1 VVEALSY
8 GMPVV
13 CNTRGIDGLID
24 KTNNG
29 CLVSDDPVEFANNI
43 MKLLTDEP
51 EYKKQAE
58 NALGAFSI
66 NYERE
71 HCYKNLDTV
80 FEIV

>member
-1 VVEALSY
+1 
-8 GMPVV
+8 
-13 CNTRGIDGLID
+13 
-24 KTNNG
+24 
-29 CLVSDDPVEFANNI
+29 